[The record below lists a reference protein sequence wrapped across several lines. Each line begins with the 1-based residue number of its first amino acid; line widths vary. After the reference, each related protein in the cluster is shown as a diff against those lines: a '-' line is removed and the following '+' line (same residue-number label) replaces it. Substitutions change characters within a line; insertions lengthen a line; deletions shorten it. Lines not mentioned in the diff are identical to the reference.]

1 MEFVDDYERPVL
13 EKYERITPTPLE
25 KKQRV
30 SDTPKVTSQK
40 VLHLN
45 TSLNIQ
51 HRYFLGIYC
60 TLFTQNLLYNLD

>member
-40 VLHLN
+40 VLHQN

-51 HRYFLGIYC
+51 HRYFLGILYSIY
-60 TLFTQNLLYNLD
+60 TNLLYNLD